1 MNCIKF
7 DVMPIGIKSFIRIRK
22 KVCIFA
28 EFFSILWVI
37 AMVATGLIRNLS
49 DCVAFFVALQIVMM
63 IMVTPWI
70 FYCKLSQ
77 SILIFLEDHLNVCY
91 ENGKCWRTIKYSE
104 ITDVRVKEVP
114 GFFYGE
120 NQNMEKNNYICI
132 FLNGTTDIPD
142 NSFAK
147 LFKEENFFMF
157 AFQEQALLELEAAI
171 KRQSKDGD
179 NQGTVL

>member
-1 MNCIKF
+1 MI
-7 DVMPIGIKSFIRIRK
+7 
-22 KVCIFA
+22 
-28 EFFSILWVI
+28 I
-37 AMVATGLIRNLS
+37 A
-49 DCVAFFVALQIVMM
+49 
-63 IMVTPWI
+63 VTPWI

-91 ENGKCWRTIKYSE
+91 ENGKCWRTIKYNE

-120 NQNMEKNNYICI
+120 NQNTIKNNYICI
-132 FLNGTTDIPD
+132 FLNDTTDIPD

-157 AFQEQALLELEAAI
+157 AFQEQALSDLNEMI
-171 KRQSKDGD
+171 DKNKRRNCNDLHKP
-179 NQGTVL
+179 N